1 MNRPGWIAMALC
13 FVVWP
18 AAAQAPPDASALQA
32 APAKP
37 EFIIGGP
44 SPPPMPRERC
54 VEVEIGG
61 ARSFGCLNQQLK
73 READRANPITNIAP
87 LDAKSSDTKIGI
99 VNLPGVQQQYG
110 RNYGVSVMPYRPP
123 SASPPGVR
131 P

>member
-1 MNRPGWIAMALC
+1 MNNPGWIAIALC
-13 FVVWP
+13 VVVLP
-18 AAAQAPPDASALQA
+18 AAAQSPPDASALQA
-32 APAKP
+32 APARP
-37 EFIIGGP
+37 ELIIGGQ

-61 ARSFGCLNQQLK
+61 ARSFGCLNQQLR
-73 READRANPITNIAP
+73 READRANPITNVAP
-87 LDAKSSDTKIGI
+87 LDARSSDTRIGI

-123 SASPPGVR
+123 SMSPPGVR